1 MAKYEE
7 RLINNI
13 HGYPFVDFI
22 FKRTAYSFTVE
33 KDGEH
38 TWYARPISKSDPYTE
53 LSDSWEMTAREYVP
67 RCIIKRARE
76 LAPVFLIMVSEI
88 SNEQRT

>member
-7 RLINNI
+7 RLITNI
-13 HGYPFVDFI
+13 NDYPFVDFI

-38 TWYARPISKSDPYTE
+38 TWYVTPISKSNPYTE
-53 LSDSWEMTAREYVP
+53 LSDSWEMTAPERVP
-67 RCIIKRARE
+67 RCIIKRAKE
-76 LAPVFLIMVSEI
+76 LAPVFLIMVSE
-88 SNEQRT
+88 NEQ